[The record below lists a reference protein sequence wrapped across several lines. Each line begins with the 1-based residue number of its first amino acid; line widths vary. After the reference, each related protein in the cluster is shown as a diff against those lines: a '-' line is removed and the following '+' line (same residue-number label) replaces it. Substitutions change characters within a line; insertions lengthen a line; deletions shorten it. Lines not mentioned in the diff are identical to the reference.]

1 MNIINYIKNKC
12 NLGAK
17 DNQIIRNNKIAR
29 DITTNQVDISI
40 LQQLHKK
47 NDVYN
52 ICDDINDNISLVL
65 QKIDRIG
72 GMKNE

>member
-17 DNQIIRNNKIAR
+17 DNQTIKNDKIAR
-29 DITTNQVDISI
+29 DITTNRVDISI

-52 ICDDINDNISLVL
+52 ICDNINGNISLVL

-72 GMKNE
+72 GMQNE